1 MNRLDIHEYYMNIA
15 VQTSLRS
22 TCIRRKVGAIIVKDN
37 RILSTGYN
45 GAPSGLPNCCD
56 DCKRCYRSAHNIPS
70 GQMLDMCYAVHA
82 EQNAILNAMK
92 TGEDLRGASLYVNTY
107 PCATCMKL
115 TLQVGIRNI
124 YFIDDYENEFTKNM
138 AKEAGCQLVK
148 MDGSIYQTPVGTEV
162 KTTNDLD
169 AIDPLVAAIYKYK
182 PGTAEFVENRHKIF
196 EEKGLYEY
204 YDEIIYYT
212 DYRPENEV
220 TKIDKEILKKIGTQ
234 FTNRNELEY
243 NGDFVRQLVVGALVY
258 DVFTD
263 SFIVLKCKG
272 ERLKDKLTLVQG
284 HVSKLEKGNV
294 KHRLQTILNKNIKK
308 ELTEELTIDLED
320 IISIE
325 PLYLVQSNDNKI
337 SSEHLGV
344 IYLVKID
351 TGNIEYEIE
360 SGEPEKHDV
369 EMLSLFKL
377 SDLKVIDKM
386 DTWLRKVIVQLK
398 DDKRI

>member
-1 MNRLDIHEYYMNIA
+1 MF
-15 VQTSLRS
+15 
-22 TCIRRKVGAIIVKDN
+22 K
-37 RILSTGYN
+37 
-45 GAPSGLPNCCD
+45 
-56 DCKRCYRSAHNIPS
+56 
-70 GQMLDMCYAVHA
+70 
-82 EQNAILNAMK
+82 
-92 TGEDLRGASLYVNTY
+92 
-107 PCATCMKL
+107 
-115 TLQVGIRNI
+115 
-124 YFIDDYENEFTKNM
+124 
-138 AKEAGCQLVK
+138 
-148 MDGSIYQTPVGTEV
+148 
-162 KTTNDLD
+162 
-169 AIDPLVAAIYKYK
+169 
-182 PGTAEFVENRHKIF
+182 
-196 EEKGLYEY
+196 
-204 YDEIIYYT
+204 
-212 DYRPENEV
+212 
-220 TKIDKEILKKIGTQ
+220 DKEILKKIGTQ
-234 FTNRNELEY
+234 FANRNELEY

-258 DVFTD
+258 DVYTD

-320 IISIE
+320 IMSIE

-351 TGNIEYEIE
+351 SGNIEYEIE

-386 DTWLRKVIVQLK
+386 DTWLRKVILQLK